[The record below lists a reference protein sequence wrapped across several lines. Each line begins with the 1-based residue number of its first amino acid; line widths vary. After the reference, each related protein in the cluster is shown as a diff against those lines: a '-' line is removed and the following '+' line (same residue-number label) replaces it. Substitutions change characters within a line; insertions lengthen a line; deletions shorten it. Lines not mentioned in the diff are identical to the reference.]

1 MTLEENL
8 LNKKNNEDEI
18 GEKNNIINNSNDNS

>member
-8 LNKKNNEDEI
+8 LNKKNSEDEGDKI
-18 GEKNNIINNSNDNS
+18 NIINNSEDKI